1 MVNKHTNYRFR
12 YTTVVTGN
20 DADKLRRI
28 NVLKRDEAKYRVK
41 MYKKGRTW
49 VFTGILT
56 AALAFAVPEGVQAD
70 TTTGETPS
78 PAREETTT
86 TNAHQDQEVTL
97 TPPDV
102 DGQPTTTDTDA
113 VSDVGNE
120 SGTTSDSVTENNRE
134 TEAEDETTTTPEKS
148 ATDVTSEA
156 PQTAEP
162 ITADTVPETA
172 VPISEAAKPKTH
184 KQTGATTNLKAV
196 KLVKAEVAKPATVK
210 LAHQQRATAISE
222 WMPNTTLQ
230 QAVLKNLK
238 SQNPGQSWS
247 SVDDITQADMALLKT
262 LSILSGAGTYID
274 GKTEFS
280 LAGLEYATNLTSLSM
295 GGNFNAAPGAY
306 YGDIADVTP
315 LAGLTKLEKLD
326 LQHNR
331 ITDVTPLANLT
342 NLKELLLSYNRV
354 RDFSP
359 LKGINYTKFHAG
371 SQMVLLDP
379 VKVSATDLSAHLKI
393 QFITIDGDL
402 IQLEQAEVRIADPV
416 FFYNGAFTYRFYFTG
431 GVGVSDGQGG
441 LNYTELKPQIPGITE
456 YPGVTVDPQENNYY
470 LTGKADG
477 SDSYGSYLFAVAQ
490 GYDIAE
496 DAAPVVVQHHDEQ
509 GNAIAKD
516 VTLPTGMVGE
526 DYTTTPLDISG
537 YKLKTTPENATG
549 QYETEA
555 ITVTYVYEK
564 DGGGTV
570 TPPVVTPAADVTMT
584 IYYQLADGTNIANS
598 QTISGKPG
606 TAYTTSALDVPGY
619 ALVTTPDNASGTFG
633 NADGTITYV
642 YEKLETGGGG
652 DLVTDGNDGD
662 EGDLVTDDADDGQK
676 PGVSVTTAQEEG
688 SAGATVSGQPVRLA
702 NGATA
707 ATPQK
712 SAASATTLPQTN
724 DQATSAWWGVALLA
738 VTAIG
743 GWLGVRRKNK

>member
-1 MVNKHTNYRFR
+1 MTNYHTNYRFR
-12 YTTVVTGN
+12 YTTVATGN

-28 NVLKRDEAKYRVK
+28 NVLKRDESTHRVK

-49 VFTGILT
+49 VFAGVLT
-56 AALAFAVPEGVQAD
+56 AALAFAAPEGVQAD
-70 TTTGETPS
+70 TTGETPS
-78 PAREETTT
+78 PAKAETTTT
-86 TNAHQDQEVTL
+86 TNAHQDQGVTL
-97 TPPDV
+97 TTPDV
-102 DGQPTTTDTDA
+102 AGHPTTTETSTVTDA
-113 VSDVGNE
+113 ENE
-120 SGTTSDSVTENNRE
+120 SGITTDPVTAGDLE
-134 TEAEDETTTTPEKS
+134 TEAEAEATTTPEKP
-148 ATDVTSEA
+148 AADVTTEDS
-156 PQTAEP
+156 QTVEP
-162 ITADTVPETA
+162 IIADTVPETT
-172 VPISEAAKPKTH
+172 VPISETVKPKTH
-184 KQTGATTNLKAV
+184 KQTGATTDLKAV

-210 LAHQQRATAISE
+210 LAHQQRATTINE

-230 QAVLKNLK
+230 QAVLKSLK
-238 SQNPGQSWS
+238 SQNPGQSWN

-262 LSILSGAGTYID
+262 LSIQSGAGTYID

-280 LAGLEYATNLTSLSM
+280 LVGLEYATNLTSLSM
-295 GGNFNAAPGAY
+295 GGGNFNAAPGAY

-342 NLKELLLSYNRV
+342 SLKELLLSYNRIH
-354 RDFSP
+354 DFSP
-359 LKGINYTKFHAG
+359 LKGINYTSFHAG
-371 SQMVLLDP
+371 SQMVILDP

-402 IQLEQAEVRIADPV
+402 IQLEQVAVRIADPV
-416 FFYNGAFTYRFYFTG
+416 FYYNGAFTYRFYFTG

-441 LNYTELKPQIPGITE
+441 LNYTELNPQIPGITE
-456 YPGVTVDPQENNYY
+456 YPNVTVDPQENNYF

-477 SDSYGSYLFAVAQ
+477 SDSYGSYLFVVAQ

-526 DYTTTPLDISG
+526 DYTTTPLDIPG

-549 QYETEA
+549 QYGSEA

-584 IYYQLADGTNIANS
+584 IYYQLADGTNIAAS

-606 TAYTTSALDVPGY
+606 TTYSTSALDVTGY
-619 ALVTTPDNASGTFG
+619 RLVTTPGNASGTFG
-633 NADGTITYV
+633 DADGTITYV

-652 DLVTDGNDGD
+652 DLITDGNDGD
-662 EGDLVTDDADDGQK
+662 DGDLATGDGNDDQK
-676 PGVSVTTAQEEG
+676 PSVSVTTAQDEG
-688 SAGATVSGQPVRLA
+688 GAGATASGQPVHLA
-702 NGATA
+702 TGAA

-738 VTAIG
+738 ATTIG
-743 GWLGVRRKNK
+743 GWLGLRRKSE

>member
-1 MVNKHTNYRFR
+1 M
-12 YTTVVTGN
+12 
-20 DADKLRRI
+20 
-28 NVLKRDEAKYRVK
+28 LKRDESTHRVK

-49 VFTGILT
+49 VFAGVLT
-56 AALAFAVPEGVQAD
+56 AALAFAAPEGVQAD
-70 TTTGETPS
+70 TTGETPS
-78 PAREETTT
+78 PAKAETTTT

-97 TPPDV
+97 TTPDV
-102 DGQPTTTDTDA
+102 DGHPTTTETESVTDIE
-113 VSDVGNE
+113 NE
-120 SGTTSDSVTENNRE
+120 SGITNDSVTAGDFE
-134 TEAEDETTTTPEKS
+134 TEAEAEATTTPEKP
-148 ATDVTSEA
+148 VTAVTTED
-156 PQTAEP
+156 PQTVEP
-162 ITADTVPETA
+162 ITADTILETA
-172 VPISEAAKPKTH
+172 VPISETAKPKTH
-184 KQTGATTNLKAV
+184 KQTGATTELKAV

-247 SVDDITQADMALLKT
+247 SVDDITQDDMALLKS
-262 LSILSGAGTYID
+262 LSIQSGAGTYID

-280 LAGLEYATNLTSLSM
+280 LVGLEYATNLTSLSM
-295 GGNFNAAPGAY
+295 GGNLDAAPGAY

-342 NLKELLLSYNRV
+342 NLKELLLAFNRI

-371 SQMVLLDP
+371 SQMVILDP

-402 IQLEQAEVRIADPV
+402 IQLEQVPVRIADPV
-416 FFYNGAFTYRFYFTG
+416 FYYNGAFTYRFYFTG

-441 LNYTELKPQIPGITE
+441 LNYTELQPQIPGITE
-456 YPGVTVDPQENNYY
+456 YPNVTVDPQENNYF
-470 LTGKADG
+470 LTGRADG
-477 SDSYGSYLFAVAQ
+477 SDSYGSYLFVVAQ

-526 DYTTTPLDISG
+526 DYTTAPLDIPG

-549 QYETEA
+549 QYGSEA

-584 IYYQLADGTNIANS
+584 IYYQLADGTNIAAS
-598 QTISGKPG
+598 QRISGKPG
-606 TAYTTSALDVPGY
+606 TAYSTSALDVTGY
-619 ALVTTPDNASGTFG
+619 TLVTTPGNASGAFG
-633 NADGTITYV
+633 DTDGTITYV
-642 YEKLETGGGG
+642 YEKTETGGDG
-652 DLVTDGNDGD
+652 DLITDGNDGD

-676 PGVSVTTAQEEG
+676 PSVSVTTAQG
-688 SAGATVSGQPVRLA
+688 DGGAGATASGQPVQLA
-702 NGATA
+702 NGTTA

-712 SAASATTLPQTN
+712 SAAAATTLPQTN

-738 VTAIG
+738 ATTIG
-743 GWLGVRRKNK
+743 GWLGVRRKSE

>member
-1 MVNKHTNYRFR
+1 M
-12 YTTVVTGN
+12 
-20 DADKLRRI
+20 
-28 NVLKRDEAKYRVK
+28 LKRDESTHRVK

-49 VFTGILT
+49 VFAGVLT
-56 AALAFAVPEGVQAD
+56 AALAFAAPAGVQAD
-70 TTTGETPS
+70 TTGETPS
-78 PAREETTT
+78 PAKAETTTT

-97 TPPDV
+97 TPSDV
-102 DGQPTTTDTDA
+102 DGHPTTTETELVTDA
-113 VSDVGNE
+113 ENE
-120 SGTTSDSVTENNRE
+120 SGITSDSVTEGNLE
-134 TEAEDETTTTPEKS
+134 TEAKDEATTAPEKP
-148 ATDVTSEA
+148 AAEVTTED
-156 PQTAEP
+156 PQTANP
-162 ITADTVPETA
+162 IAADTVPETA
-172 VPISEAAKPKTH
+172 VPISETAKPKTH
-184 KQTGATTNLKAV
+184 KQTGATTELKAV

-230 QAVLKNLK
+230 QAVLKSLK
-238 SQNPGQSWS
+238 AQNPGQSWN
-247 SVDDITQADMALLKT
+247 SVDDITQDDMALLKS
-262 LSILSGAGTYID
+262 LSIMNGAGTYID

-280 LAGLEYATNLTSLSM
+280 LVGLEYATNLTSLSM
-295 GGNFNAAPGAY
+295 GGNLDAAPGAY

-342 NLKELLLSYNRV
+342 NLKELLLAFNRI

-371 SQMVLLDP
+371 SQMVILDP

-393 QFITIDGDL
+393 QFVTIDGDL
-402 IQLEQAEVRIADPV
+402 IQLEQVAVRIADPV

-456 YPGVTVDPQENNYY
+456 YPGVTVDPQENNYF
-470 LTGKADG
+470 LTGRADG
-477 SDSYGSYLFAVAQ
+477 ADSYGSYLFVVAQ

-526 DYTTTPLDISG
+526 DYTTTPLDIPG

-549 QYETEA
+549 QYGSEA

-584 IYYQLADGTNIANS
+584 IYYQLADGTNIAAS

-606 TAYTTSALDVPGY
+606 TAYSTSALDVAGY
-619 ALVTTPDNASGTFG
+619 TLVTTPENASGAFG

-642 YEKLETGGGG
+642 YEKMETGGDG
-652 DLVTDGNDGD
+652 DLITDGNDGD
-662 EGDLVTDDADDGQK
+662 EGDLVTDDADDDQK
-676 PGVSVTTAQEEG
+676 PSVSVTTAQDG
-688 SAGATVSGQPVRLA
+688 GAGATASGQPVQLA
-702 NGATA
+702 NGAPAVTS
-707 ATPQK
+707 QK
-712 SAASATTLPQTN
+712 SAAAATTLPQTN
-724 DQATSAWWGVALLA
+724 DQATSVWWGVALLA
-738 VTAIG
+738 ATTIG
-743 GWLGVRRKNK
+743 GWLGVRRKNE